1 MPVEPYA
8 DIDLMPPA
16 FAEGLDDWSR
26 GDGTPD
32 SCTYDHDPAAR
43 IARGDTEFGA
53 CLELRKT
60 GPVQRLRYMGEMPMR
75 AGSYVAITAR
85 LKVLR
90 GPLPLVQIAAWP
102 GGAGGRGVPDLP
114 GTGAL
119 VRIPAHGQVVDLGM
133 VIGPAPHPGVDLV
146 WDTRVLYAHVGLD
159 ILGPVGAIIRIAD
172 ISAHDVTRAFSPMG
186 RVPPGFSPVV
196 VTEH

>member
-1 MPVEPYA
+1 MPVDPYA

-26 GDGTPD
+26 GNGTPD

-43 IARGDTEFGA
+43 IARGDAEFGA

-60 GPVQRLRYMGEMPMR
+60 DPVQRLRYMGEMPVR
-75 AGSYVAITAR
+75 TGSYLAITTR

-114 GTGAL
+114 GASAL
-119 VRIPAHGQVVDLGM
+119 VHIPAHGQVVDLGM
-133 VIGPAPHPGVDLV
+133 VIGPAPQPGV
-146 WDTRVLYAHVGLD
+146 
-159 ILGPVGAIIRIAD
+159 
-172 ISAHDVTRAFSPMG
+172 
-186 RVPPGFSPVV
+186 
-196 VTEH
+196 